1 MCCVKILILHSRDI
15 FLDLSAK
22 YISIYYINGQIQKY
36 VPTYEQNHPPFTNK
50 PCALMKDKFVS
61 LLNATGRQGIN
72 SVITY
77 LEKVGFFEAPA
88 SINRHLSYEGGLVE
102 HSLNVYR
109 MAMMLREQMILMKP
123 DTAEQLTKESI
134 TIAALLHDVCK
145 ANIYKQAKKW
155 RKDEQNR
162 WEQYDTYEADYSRFP
177 LGHGEKSVIMLLRLG
192 LQLTNDEVLAI
203 RWHMGAWN
211 LPFQSYEDKCN
222 ISEASDHPLTAIIQ
236 AADGLATH
244 IMEK

>member
-1 MCCVKILILHSRDI
+1 
-15 FLDLSAK
+15 
-22 YISIYYINGQIQKY
+22 
-36 VPTYEQNHPPFTNK
+36 
-50 PCALMKDKFVS
+50 MKDKFVS

-145 ANIYKQAKKW
+145 ANIYRLVT
-155 RKDEQNR
+155 RKRKNEIGM
-162 WEQYDTYEADYSRFP
+162 WEEVQEYEVNYSQLP
-177 LGHGEKSVIMLLRLG
+177 IGHGEKSVVMLLRMG
-192 LQLTNDEVLAI
+192 LDLEDDEICAI
-203 RWHMGAWN
+203 RWHMGPWAVDTSSIEQDKSYRQSIAN
-211 LPFQSYEDKCN
+211 SPLLPLIHTADT
-222 ISEASDHPLTAIIQ
+222 IASQIFERNS
-236 AADGLATH
+236 
-244 IMEK
+244 M